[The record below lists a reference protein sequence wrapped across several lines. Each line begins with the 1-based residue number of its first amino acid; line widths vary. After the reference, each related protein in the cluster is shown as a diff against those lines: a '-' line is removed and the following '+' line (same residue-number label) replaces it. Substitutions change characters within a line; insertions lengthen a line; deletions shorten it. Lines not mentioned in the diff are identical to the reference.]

1 MGCLLQKAVVLTH
14 HTAGLEADTIVCE
27 YILYVII
34 ADLRYGVWIAVM
46 LKIEKYIPRPCDFG

>member
-14 HTAGLEADTIVCE
+14 HTAGLKDDTIVCE

-34 ADLRYGVWIAVM
+34 ADLLYGV
-46 LKIEKYIPRPCDFG
+46 